1 MYPRV
6 QPVEYVVADAIEIS
20 FHLVVPEPK
29 GFETFVGEMA
39 ISRFIFGVSGM
50 LATVDFYDQLAS
62 EADEIE
68 DVTIERHLPLE
79 LEAFQLAS
87 AQRLP
92 QHVLGPRCVGAH
104 GSRVFAVCLGR
115 FPVRHWRFCPS
126 LVISKDLA
134 S

>member
-1 MYPRV
+1 MYPRT
-6 QPVEYVVADAIEIS
+6 QPVKNVAADAIEIS
-20 FHLVVPEPK
+20 FHVVVPEPK
-29 GFETFVGEMA
+29 RFETFIGEMA
-39 ISRFIFGVSGM
+39 ISRFIFAVSGM

-92 QHVLGPRCVGAH
+92 QHVLRPGGVGAH
-104 GSRVFAVCLGR
+104 VPCVSAVCLGR
-115 FPVRHWRFCPS
+115 FPVNHRLICPS